1 MADDLYRTLGV
12 ARNASEAEIRR
23 AYRTLAKEHHPDR
36 HPGDKSAEE
45 RFKRIS
51 AAYEVLKNKD
61 RRARYDRGDIDAQGN
76 ERPGAGGFWHQQ
88 ARGGDSRFEFRGNPG
103 GFAGF
108 DDIISELFGAR
119 GGGGHGGAQQPRMR
133 GEDVQIA
140 LSVDFAEAARGARK
154 PVKLPDG
161 RTVEINVPAA
171 VEEGQTLRLRGQG
184 PAGSTA
190 GLAGDILIEIKVKPH
205 PSFIR
210 DGFDVRVDQPVPL
223 ATAVLGG
230 SVRVPTIDGEVSLTV
245 PAWTS
250 SGKLMRLRGRGIE
263 DKKSGKKG
271 DQLVRLMIKLP
282 ENGDARL
289 EELMQRIGSESSVS

>member
-23 AYRTLAKEHHPDR
+23 AYRTLAKENHPDR
-36 HPGDKSAEE
+36 HPGDKGAEE
-45 RFKRIS
+45 RFKKIS
-51 AAYEVLKNKD
+51 AAYEVLKDKD
-61 RRARYDRGDIDAQGN
+61 RRARYDRGDIDAHGN
-76 ERPGAGGFWHQQ
+76 ERHGAGGFWHQQ
-88 ARGGDSRFEFRGNPG
+88 ARGGDSRFEFRTNQG

-119 GGGGHGGAQQPRMR
+119 GGGPGGVHEPRMR
-133 GEDVQIA
+133 GDDVQIA
-140 LSVDFAEAARGARK
+140 LPVDFVEAARGARK

-171 VEEGQTLRLRGQG
+171 VEDGQSLRLRGQG
-184 PAGSTA
+184 LAGSAA
-190 GLAGDILIEIKVKPH
+190 GLAGDVLIQINVKPH
-205 PSFIR
+205 PFFMK
-210 DGFDVRVDQPVPL
+210 DGLDVRVDQPVPL

-230 SVRVPTIDGEVSLTV
+230 NVRVLTIDGEVSLTV

-263 DKKSGKKG
+263 DRKSGRKG
-271 DQLVRLMIKLP
+271 DQLVRLMISLP
-282 ENGDARL
+282 ENGDAQL
-289 EELMQRIGSESSVS
+289 EALMRRIRSESSVS